1 MKTVGLIGGV
11 SWVSTAE
18 YYKRINI
25 HVSKKLGG
33 LNSAKVLLSS
43 LNFEDIILYQQNGDF
58 ESEKNILLSNAKK
71 LESAGAD
78 VILICS
84 NTTNKTANEIK
95 ENLNIPLINI
105 VESIAKKITKLRL
118 QKVALL
124 GTKYVM
130 YETFFSNILKN
141 YGINSITPEAK
152 DGLKIHNIIYE
163 ELVKNIFLDES
174 SDFILKVINRM
185 ANQEVD
191 AVILGCTELPLAV
204 SQQPKDIL
212 IIDSIDAHIEDLF
225 DDENY

>member
-1 MKTVGLIGGV
+1 MKTIGLIGGV

-18 YYKRINI
+18 YYKRINVHI
-25 HVSKKLGG
+25 NQKLGG
-33 LNSAKVLLSS
+33 LHSAKILLSS

-58 ESEKNILLSNAKK
+58 ESEKNILLSNAQK
-71 LESAGAD
+71 LESSGAD

-84 NTTNKTANEIK
+84 NTTNKTANDIK

-105 VESIAKKITKLRL
+105 VESIAKKITKLKL
-118 QKVALL
+118 QRVALL

-141 YGINSITPEAK
+141 YGINTIVPETY
-152 DGLKIHNIIYE
+152 DGLKIHDIIYE
-163 ELVKNIFLDES
+163 ELVKNIFLDKS

-185 ANQEVD
+185 ANQDID
-191 AVILGCTELPLAV
+191 AVVLGCTELPLAV
-204 SQQPKDIL
+204 YQHPKDIL

-225 DDENY
+225 ETI

>member
-1 MKTVGLIGGV
+1 MKTIGLIGGV

-25 HVSKKLGG
+25 HISQKLGG
-33 LNSAKVLLSS
+33 LHSAKILLSS
-43 LNFEDIILYQQNGDF
+43 LNFEDIFVYQKNGDN
-58 ESEKNILLSNAKK
+58 ESEKFFLLSNAQK

-105 VESIAKKITKLRL
+105 VESIAKKITKLKL
-118 QKVALL
+118 KKVALL

-130 YETFFSNILKN
+130 YGTFFSNILKN
-141 YGINSITPEAK
+141 YGINTIVPETQ
-152 DGLKIHNIIYE
+152 DGLKIHDIIYE

-185 ANQEVD
+185 AHKDVD

-204 SQQPKDIL
+204 HQQPKDVL
-212 IIDSIDAHIEDLF
+212 IIDSIDAHIEALF
-225 DDENY
+225 ETI

>member
-1 MKTVGLIGGV
+1 MKTIGLIGGV

-25 HVSKKLGG
+25 QINKKLGG
-33 LNSAKVLLSS
+33 LHSAKILLSS
-43 LNFEDIILYQQNGDF
+43 LNFEDIIGYQQNGDN
-58 ESEKNILLSNAKK
+58 EGEKNILLSNAQK

-78 VILICS
+78 AILICS

-105 VESIAKKITKLRL
+105 VESIAKKITKLKL

-130 YETFFSNILKN
+130 YGTFFPNILKD
-141 YGINSITPEAK
+141 YGINTIVPEK
-152 DGLKIHNIIYE
+152 LDGLKIHDIIYE

-174 SDFILKVINRM
+174 SDFILKVINKM
-185 ANQEVD
+185 VKKDAD

-204 SQQPKDIL
+204 QQQPKDVL
-212 IIDSIDAHIEDLF
+212 IIDSIDAHIEALF
-225 DDENY
+225 ETF

>member
-1 MKTVGLIGGV
+1 MKTIGLIGGV

-18 YYKRINI
+18 YYKRINVHI
-25 HVSKKLGG
+25 SEQLGG
-33 LNSAKVLLSS
+33 LHSAKILLSS

-58 ESEKNILLSNAKK
+58 ESEKNILLSNAQK

-105 VESIAKKITKLRL
+105 VESIAKKITKLKSQR
-118 QKVALL
+118 VGLL

-141 YGINSITPEAK
+141 HGIDTIVPETN

-174 SDFILKVINRM
+174 SNFILKVINRM
-185 ANQEVD
+185 ANQDID

-204 SQQPKDIL
+204 YQKPKDIL

-225 DDENY
+225 ENI